1 MSQWEIYSQKKISN
15 GSGYQES
22 FEFAYP
28 IKKIRDQKSA
38 RTLDSVLPTQ
48 GWPQAELSEVSSGDS
63 ESVLQLLLP
72 TLAKLNAQNRWIT
85 LISPPADIN
94 QQLFAYYGI
103 DPSRVLLIHPKN
115 DVDDKVT
122 MNKALK
128 NGTSG
133 IVIFWASQLNKRYLA
148 QWRKSVKQGN
158 STGIIINMTQKS
170 CDSNSI
176 ALSFNVRTGVKSL
189 SISGI
194 KLFGIQQAQNNEIL
208 FSKIDLESTLD
219 KHIPEEYQQ
228 RAIN

>member
-1 MSQWEIYSQKKISN
+1 MNQWEIYSQNTLNNTIAH
-15 GSGYQES
+15 QES
-22 FEFAYP
+22 FEFASQP
-28 IKKIRDQKSA
+28 EKTSIAKVK
-38 RTLDSVLPTQ
+38 TLESVLPTQ
-48 GWPQAELSEVSSGDS
+48 GWPKSELSEVDCVDS

-72 TLAKLNAQNRWIT
+72 TLTKLNAENRWIT

-94 QQLFAYYGI
+94 QKLFAHYGI

-133 IVIFWASQLNKRYLA
+133 IVVLWASQLNKRYLA

-158 STGIIINMTQKS
+158 STGIIINLTQKT

-176 ALSFNVRTGVKSL
+176 ALSFNVRTEDELLSVSHIKIFGVKQTQKS
-189 SISGI
+189 
-194 KLFGIQQAQNNEIL
+194 KIL
-208 FSKIDLESTLD
+208 FSKIDLDAALD
-219 KHIPEEYQQ
+219 VNNSRGFNQKV
-228 RAIN
+228 IN